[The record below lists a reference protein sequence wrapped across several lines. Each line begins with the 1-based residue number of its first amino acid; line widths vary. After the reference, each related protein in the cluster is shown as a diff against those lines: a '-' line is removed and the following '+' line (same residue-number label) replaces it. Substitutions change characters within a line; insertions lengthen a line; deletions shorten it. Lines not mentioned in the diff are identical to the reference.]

1 MQRTHL
7 YKHDLDWLP
16 PSYRA
21 IRWAVAGSI
30 WTGLVGGVAAISILS
45 HVYIWA
51 FGKGL
56 AVLAAGGYVAGDR
69 AARGVLRG
77 RLRKLAAG
85 AVDLKRLPAEAD
97 GELIHVTGKV
107 RALGGQ
113 PVVYQREV
121 FSFDGATRL
130 VHEVAEDF
138 WLVGDGEP
146 VRVEVGE
153 ARLLADG
160 KVETIDAYST
170 RALELE
176 ALAAPHLRDRT
187 LQQRAQR
194 REKKKK
200 LGDVRVQ
207 RYELRDGAAVEIV
220 GYKSRTIDPTVAMRM
235 ERDTPFRATL
245 KGGHTLPLLIVPRP
259 A

>member
-7 YKHDLDWLP
+7 YKDDLDWLP

-21 IRWAVAGSI
+21 IRWTVAGGI
-30 WTGLVGGVAAISILS
+30 WTGLIGGVAALSFIS

-77 RLRKLAAG
+77 RLRKLASG
-85 AVDLKRLPAEAD
+85 AVDLKRLPSEAD
-97 GELIHVTGKV
+97 GELVHVTGKV
-107 RALGGQ
+107 RALGGD
-113 PVVYQREV
+113 PVVYRRTV

-130 VHEVAEDF
+130 VHETGEDF

-146 VRVEVGE
+146 VRVEVAD

-160 KVETIDAYST
+160 KRETISGYSG

-176 ALAAPHLRDRT
+176 ALAAPHLNDRT
-187 LQQRAQR
+187 LQQRAR
-194 REKKKK
+194 RRDKQKQV
-200 LGDVRVQ
+200 GDVRVAD
-207 RYELRDGAAVEIV
+207 YELRDGADVEIV

-245 KGGHTLPLLIVPRP
+245 KGGRALPLLIVPRTT
-259 A
+259 

>member
-21 IRWAVAGSI
+21 IRWTVAGSI
-30 WTGLVGGVAAISILS
+30 WTGLIGGVAAISIFS

-77 RLRKLAAG
+77 RLRKLASG
-85 AVDLKRLPAEAD
+85 AVDLKRLPAEPD

-107 RALGGQ
+107 RALGGD
-113 PVVYQREV
+113 PVVYRRLV
-121 FSFDGATRL
+121 FSFDGATRI
-130 VHEVAEDF
+130 VHETGEDF

-146 VRVEVGE
+146 VRVEVAD

-160 KVETIDAYST
+160 RQQTLAADSP

-176 ALAAPHLRDRT
+176 SMTLPAEVARTIAERRKRRDKSKRVSDM
-187 LQQRAQR
+187 
-194 REKKKK
+194 K
-200 LGDVRVQ
+200 LLE
-207 RYELRDGAAVEIV
+207 YALRDGETVEIV

-245 KGGHTLPLLIVPRP
+245 RGGRALPLLIVPR
-259 A
+259 AA